1 LKKAVRIAGL
11 ITKPWGGVHE
21 SFFAKQINL
30 MAHLK
35 KRLQQ
40 DVVPRS
46 DAASVLIDPTEKG

>member
-1 LKKAVRIAGL
+1 VRIAGL
-11 ITKPWGGVHE
+11 LLKPWGGVHK
-21 SFFAKQINL
+21 SIFAKQVNL